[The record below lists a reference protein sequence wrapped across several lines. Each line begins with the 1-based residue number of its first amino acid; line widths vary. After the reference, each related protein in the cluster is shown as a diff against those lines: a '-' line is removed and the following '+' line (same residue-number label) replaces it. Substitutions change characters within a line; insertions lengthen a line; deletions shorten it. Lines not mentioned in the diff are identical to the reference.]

1 MSCRTVGRHLVS
13 VQTSHPA
20 TVGFEVTKVS
30 QGGQAYGSAIMEVS
44 GGCPGIRDCVTITFL
59 SFRASEAR
67 HGIQYFQYALD
78 TGLRRYDDF
87 YCAFRHYDT
96 VSFAGVPCFVAS
108 TLQICLLSFLCPC
121 ALFIPLRRLFP
132 VSPQFLCAHI
142 FLLFSE
148 QILLSYL

>member
-30 QGGQAYGSAIMEVS
+30 QGGQAYGSTIMEVS

-67 HGIQYFQYALD
+67 HGIQYFQYVLD

-96 VSFAGVPCFVAS
+96 VSFAGVPCAGMTVFVNLA
-108 TLQICLLSFLCPC
+108 CLGEYYSQR
-121 ALFIPLRRLFP
+121 AGIH
-132 VSPQFLCAHI
+132 VAV
-142 FLLFSE
+142 
-148 QILLSYL
+148 